1 MTVAP
6 PGWYDS
12 TEDPRFEH
20 YWDGTRYTD
29 TREKAAAGEPLPEPP
44 EPTGQL
50 HASDPPEP
58 PGPPEP
64 RQVSAPS
71 LDAARLFKDLPPLP
85 KPPRQWPKVAAAIAV
100 VLLAIGGLVAVIVLA
115 LREGTYGDGR
125 EVVGIPSPEV
135 MRECRREANG
145 IRTAILAAQTAN
157 ESYGAIVETPDSYLS
172 KKRRY
177 YTWSADDAGQWQV
190 LPIGRPPC

>member
-1 MTVAP
+1 MSVAP

-64 RQVSAPS
+64 RH
-71 LDAARLFKDLPPLP
+71 
-85 KPPRQWPKVAAAIAV
+85 
-100 VLLAIGGLVAVIVLA
+100 
-115 LREGTYGDGR
+115 
-125 EVVGIPSPEV
+125 
-135 MRECRREANG
+135 
-145 IRTAILAAQTAN
+145 
-157 ESYGAIVETPDSYLS
+157 
-172 KKRRY
+172 
-177 YTWSADDAGQWQV
+177 TWSADDAGQWQV